1 MEAITLIGQV
11 AANFIK
17 ISIGQEDAG
26 EGVARFLLNRLTD
39 HQVAEICRTVHQDPH
54 LGALVKIQVPRDFV
68 DGFGLPAELLTDE
81 RTVHLRH
88 APCDRSALL
97 LANTSDDQAQSLA
110 DITAIGAQE
119 LKGQVDPW
127 VEIAIRD
134 LQLPATQV
142 TYWLKALRGLQQV
155 KELSLQDFARYI
167 VETRNQMHQEA
178 RPLIDALGWA
188 LPELRLPRDSGF
200 FRAIPETQWGQVQRW
215 AKLFQQGFKQRGCL
229 LLKQTPTGKPIEQQ
243 ELEAAFEKVREDIPM
258 AAHPAINAFIA
269 GSSGWSQQASSLA
282 QFEWESENI
291 NSLFSGLKTPKT
303 DLAYQTQS
311 FFEDEYPDT
320 LTEPEQEYL
329 QTLRKRKIK
338 QALDED
344 KEFYEAHRLELEQN
358 RQLKSKWDK
367 FVYGQP
373 IECTDFLVGLLQAFE
388 RLFVQAENLNTTK
401 SLKIS
406 TQKSKTKSKWLELN
420 AEVGLYFCTRYRG
433 LEKLTGSNIQWE
445 THWLFKYDTLLEQE
459 RRKQKGKYKDNTSIA
474 RTSTEI
480 KFYVELLDDSQTA
493 IGKTQLIWR
502 ANPNAIGMELN
513 EDLSRM
519 LKNSPFQLCQVSRE
533 LVSKKGRLQGI
544 SLADVGTLAA
554 AYRQDRGSL
563 VSKYDNHQDL
573 RKLLPDR
580 LKKASDE
587 HRLSPEGMAAI
598 QAVWEKFV
606 GHYQCAIENLAQ
618 SDGDGIASPALLHQQ
633 EAYGQLLETLLTHAK
648 GDRNRL
654 ELCQLLLRLGAVK
667 VERGKPAAIIAP
679 WHPLRMAA
687 IATKARQ
694 LAGLLRYLL
703 STPEVDFGDSR
714 LFFADLQ
721 SELAHPY
728 YPEVCVGYRGQ
739 QPELLAAADTVNDY
753 TLMECPIRDQ
763 GDRSTHEDP
772 VAAVGK
778 LLDIIHR
785 YIELQPHERANL
797 SVVLYDTD
805 SIKLPQAIVQ
815 KLGDELQEDQE
826 EVRCQVILRHRNQQ
840 KLAQLY
846 GQILESSDADPDV
859 FVASQ
864 FAQDFMARLRI
875 SVMGNDI
882 PTTALGDGK
891 YADIVFLQDAISQ
904 QAKMVWQPSPFDS
917 PAVDFLTHCPARWS
931 RKRAMGKDE
940 LKSTVY
946 LTCPKQPFAG
956 QAYLD
961 LVYSLVKAEDCRPG
975 QHWLPSRQVSF
986 QDEATR
992 SVFTETHRL
1001 GEWVVN
1007 YDDLLERR
1015 QLLNQGVQVIR
1026 YQQHRSD
1033 ERNFLVS
1040 SNSSLNLLKVLVRR
1054 RLQALNLHLEND
1066 QETALVDRILTEAN
1080 AISGDIVLRAAKNG
1094 RYASEL
1100 MGVALSKALMSSE
1113 LGAQNPIGWYFLDDY
1128 ASWLGQREGQ
1138 IADIMAIAPVFVDQ
1152 EPILKIIISEA
1163 KYIDVAGLA
1172 DARKTSQKQLR
1183 DTVIRIENALFISPS
1198 RLDRDLW
1205 LSRLSDLL
1213 LEGIEFSADAK
1224 LTIDEW
1230 REGIRNGEIRIDLS
1244 GYSHVFV
1251 TGASSSHVEAERVPI
1266 NKVDRCWQEVYD
1278 RDRIRQ
1284 LVLAYEANQPLTG
1297 IREAI
1302 GDEKPW
1308 EMVNPL
1314 KPADRVVW
1322 VLEPDSAGNRGV
1334 EEKLIPI
1341 LNNVQEPEPK
1351 LLLQLDFLGGAP
1363 GQTEAFEPKSIGQTS
1378 ESIPA
1383 IPNADDWAPP
1393 NLATWLKKTQV
1404 PVSQSD
1410 AAEQWLNEAT
1420 SQLRAALM
1428 GYSLQAK
1435 ILGQRLTPNA
1445 AVIRL
1450 KGSDNLK
1457 LEDIE
1462 KRRSQFLTTHAL
1474 NIISVYGQPGE
1485 IIVSIARP
1493 QRQVISLQ
1501 EVWAKRKINR
1511 TPTGINLSFV
1521 IGVKEIDG
1529 ELLYLNVGS
1538 SFENLEQHAPHTLIA
1553 GATGSGKS
1561 VLLQNLLLDICA
1573 TNSPR
1578 LTTIYLIDPKAGVDY
1593 ANIEE
1598 LPHLREGIIID
1609 QDRATEVLE
1618 ELVGEMDSRYL
1629 KFRRQKVKDLQAYN
1643 NKVLESERLPV
1654 LWLVHDEFAEWML
1667 IDEYKNAVSSAVQRL
1682 GVKARAAGIYLI
1694 FAAQRPDANVLPVQL
1709 RDNLG
1714 NRLILRVESV
1724 GTSEISLGQKGA
1736 ENLLG
1741 KGHLAARLTGEPG
1754 LIYAQVPF
1762 LSDECFPAL
1771 ISSLSTGVES

>member
-17 ISIGQEDAG
+17 SSIDQEDTG

-39 HQVAEICRTVHQDPH
+39 RQVAEICRTVHQDPH

-88 APCDRSALL
+88 TPCDRSALL
-97 LANTSDDQAQSLA
+97 LANTSDDQTQSLA

-127 VEIAIRD
+127 VEIATQD
-134 LQLPATQV
+134 LQLPTTQV
-142 TYWLKALRGLQQV
+142 TYWRKALRGLQQV
-155 KELSLQDFARYI
+155 KELSLQDFAQYI

-188 LPELRLPRDSGF
+188 LPALRLPRDSGF

-269 GSSGWSQQASSLA
+269 GSFGWSQQASSLA

-303 DLAYQTQS
+303 DLASQTQS

-329 QTLRKRKIK
+329 QTLRKRKTK

-373 IECTDFLVGLLQAFE
+373 IESTDFLVGLLQAFE
-388 RLFVQAENLNTTK
+388 RLFVQAETLNTTK

-406 TQKSKTKSKWLELN
+406 TQKSKAKSKWLELN
-420 AEVGLYFCTRYRG
+420 TEVGLYFCTRYRG

-459 RRKQKGKYKDNTSIA
+459 RKKQKGKYKDNTSIA

-480 KFYVELLDDSQTA
+480 KFYVELLDNSQTA

-502 ANPNAIGMELN
+502 ANPNAIGMDLN
-513 EDLSRM
+513 GDLSRM

-533 LVSKKGRLQGI
+533 VVSKKGRLQGI

-573 RKLLPDR
+573 KKLLPDG
-580 LKKASDE
+580 LKKARAE
-587 HRLSPEGMAAI
+587 HRLSPDGMAAI
-598 QAVWEKFV
+598 QASWEKFI
-606 GHYQCAIENLAQ
+606 GHYQYAIENLAQ

-633 EAYGQLLETLLTHAK
+633 EAYGQFLETLLTHAK

-654 ELCQLLLRLGAVK
+654 ELCQLLLRLGAIK

-703 STPEVDFGDSR
+703 STPEVNFGDSR

-721 SELAHPY
+721 NELAHSY
-728 YPEVCVGYRGQ
+728 YPEVCVGYQGQ
-739 QPELLAAADTVNDY
+739 QPELLAASDTVNDY
-753 TLMECPIRDQ
+753 TLMECPTRDQ
-763 GDRSTHEDP
+763 DNRSTHEDP
-772 VAAVGK
+772 VGAVGK
-778 LLDIIHR
+778 ILDVIHR
-785 YIELQPHERANL
+785 YVELQPHERANL

-846 GQILESSDADPDV
+846 GQILESSDADPDA
-859 FVASQ
+859 FVASE

-882 PTTALGDGK
+882 PATALGDGK
-891 YADIVFLQDAISQ
+891 YADIVFLQDAISH
-904 QAKMVWQPSPFDS
+904 QAKVVWQPSPFDS
-917 PAVDFLTHCPARWS
+917 LAVSFLKHYPARWS

-946 LTCPKQPFAG
+946 LTCPKQPSAG

-961 LVYSLVKAEDCRPG
+961 LVYSLVKAEDCSPG

-986 QDEATR
+986 QDEAIRT
-992 SVFTETHRL
+992 VFTETHRL

-1033 ERNFLVS
+1033 ERNFLIS
-1040 SNSSLNLLKVLVRR
+1040 SNSSLSLLKVLVRR
-1054 RLQALNLHLEND
+1054 RLQALTLHLESD
-1066 QETALVDRILTEAN
+1066 QETHLVDRILNEAN

-1100 MGVALSKALMSSE
+1100 MGVALSKALITSE
-1113 LGAQNPIGWYFLDDY
+1113 LGTQNPIGWYFLDDY

-1138 IADIMAIAPVFVDQ
+1138 IADIMAIAPLFINQ
-1152 EPILKIIISEA
+1152 EPVLKIIISEA
-1163 KYIDVAGLA
+1163 KYIDAAGLA

-1183 DTVIRIENALFISPS
+1183 DTVFRIASALFISPS

-1205 LSRLSDLL
+1205 LARLSDLL
-1213 LEGIEFSADAK
+1213 LEGIEFSSDAK
-1224 LTIDEW
+1224 LSIDEW
-1230 REGIRNGEIRIDLS
+1230 REGIRNGEIRIDLC
-1244 GYSHVFV
+1244 GYSHVFA
-1251 TGASSSHVEAERVPI
+1251 TGASNNLDADRVPI
-1266 NKVDRCWQEVYD
+1266 PKVERCWQEVYD
-1278 RDRIRQ
+1278 REHIRQ
-1284 LVLAYEANQPLTG
+1284 LVLAYQANQSLTA
-1297 IREAI
+1297 IRAKI
-1302 GDEKPW
+1302 GDDKPW
-1308 EMVNPL
+1308 EITQPL
-1314 KPADRVVW
+1314 KPAASVMW
-1322 VLEPDSAGNRGV
+1322 VLDIEAPDSTQV
-1334 EEKLIPI
+1334 VKEDLPTDEFVDLESSP
-1341 LNNVQEPEPK
+1341 
-1351 LLLQLDFLGGAP
+1351 LLQLELLRGNALQSEASMGS
-1363 GQTEAFEPKSIGQTS
+1363 QTNQ
-1378 ESIPA
+1378 IPEQKQA
-1383 IPNADDWAPP
+1383 ISVEDEWATPA
-1393 NLATWLKKTQV
+1393 LSAWLNQQQV
-1404 PVSQSD
+1404 HTNQSD
-1410 AAEQWLNEAT
+1410 AAEQWLKDTVN
-1420 SQLRAALM
+1420 QLRSALM

-1445 AVIRL
+1445 AIIRL

-1462 KRRSQFLTTHAL
+1462 KRRSQLLTTHAL
-1474 NIISVYGQPGE
+1474 NIISIYGQPGE
-1485 IIVSIARP
+1485 IIVSVARP

-1501 EVWAKRKINR
+1501 EVWAKRKINCSAS
-1511 TPTGINLSFV
+1511 GINLSFV

-1529 ELLYLNVGS
+1529 ELLYLNLGS

-1573 TNSPR
+1573 TNPR
-1578 LTTIYLIDPKAGVDY
+1578 RLAQIYLIDPKMGVDY
-1593 ANIEE
+1593 ANISD
-1598 LPHLREGIIID
+1598 LPHLKEGIITE
-1609 QDRATEVLE
+1609 QDRAIEVME
-1618 ELVGEMDSRYL
+1618 YLVEEMDSRYR
-1629 KFRRQKVKDLQAYN
+1629 KFVKVKAQNLQTYN
-1643 NKVLESERLPV
+1643 SKVSEDGQLPV
-1654 LWLVHDEFAEWML
+1654 IWLVHDEFAEWML
-1667 IDEYKNAVSSAVQRL
+1667 VDEYKSAVSSAVQRL

-1741 KGHLAARLTGEPG
+1741 KGHMAARLTNQPD
-1754 LIYAQVPF
+1754 LIFAQVPF
-1762 LSDECFPAL
+1762 LTDEELYF
-1771 ISSLSTGVES
+1771 ISESIKREGL